1 MAFKEIVM
9 SKKFK
14 RGDKVIVTT
23 GKDKGKQG
31 EIVKVI
37 TQKAKVIVSGV
48 NIAKRHTKPSKNMPN
63 GGIIP
68 KEMPLSVSNLAHICP
83 KSGIATRIGFKFLE
97 DGTKVRYAKKSG
109 ELIDK
114 I

>member
-1 MAFKEIVM
+1 M

-14 RGDKVIVTT
+14 RGDSVLVTV

-31 EIVKVI
+31 SISKVL
-37 TQKAKVIVSGV
+37 TSKAKVIVSGV
-48 NIAKRHTKPSKNMPN
+48 NIAKRHTKPNKNLPS
-63 GGIIP
+63 GGIIS
-68 KEMPLSVSNLAHICP
+68 KEMPLSVSNLSHIDP
-83 KSGIATRIGFKFLE
+83 KTGLATKIGFKFLE
-97 DGTKVRYAKKSG
+97 DGKKVRFAKKSG